1 MKRQTQLLSTPPTQS
16 GFTLIEALLA
26 IIIVSVLLVAIAPV
40 IALSVATRVQARRV
54 EQATQAARTYIDGV
68 RSGQIEIP
76 NARKRLVEVTK
87 NPLTG
92 TLKFTPKRENF
103 ADVAAPP
110 PTLPNCNT
118 TKPSYPYC
126 QNIISSNGI
135 GSLYCVDLDG
145 KGCSSGSS
153 KDFVIQAF
161 RSVTSLTSDDGS
173 NGYLLG
179 VRVYRAKG
187 FDGADTL
194 KTTLNTGG
202 SKVATYT
209 GGSGNR
215 YAPLVEMTTDVRGKS
230 TNFSSFCDRVGGEG
244 CP

>member
-76 NARKRLVEVTK
+76 KARKRLVEVTT
-87 NPLTG
+87 NPITG
-92 TLKFTPKRENF
+92 KSRFTPKREDF
-103 ADVAAPP
+103 ADVDAPT
-110 PTLPNCNT
+110 TLPNCNT

-126 QNIISSNGI
+126 QNTIQA
-135 GSLYCVDLDG
+135 SLYCVDLDG
-145 KGCSSGSS
+145 DGCSTGSS
-153 KDFVIQAF
+153 KDFVVQAF
-161 RSVTSLTSDDGS
+161 RSATSLTGDDGS